1 MTSDFD
7 SKTQGTLKESIVCH
21 LSDLFRGLGHVPG
34 EISIK
39 LKRDAEP
46 VSEPCRKVPVGKFKA
61 LEEELNRME
70 ENDVIT
76 KIEEPTD
83 WVNSLHL
90 VYKQDRS
97 LRVCLDPR
105 NVYKAIRREHFKL
118 PTREEIMAK
127 MSGGKYF
134 SKIDCTRG
142 FWQLKL
148 DEDSSKLC
156 TFNTSFGGYRYLCLE
171 FRVLQRYTTEPSI
184 RCLKQF
190 RTLIHRWTSSSYGV
204 RLENSM
210 MLQ

>member
-1 MTSDFD
+1 MKDYTGLRNRPKNERNESETYRLQMVVSFCNMTSDFD

-21 LSDLFRGLGHVPG
+21 MSDLFRGLRHVPG

-39 LKRDAEP
+39 LKRDVEP
-46 VSEPCRKVPVGKFKA
+46 VAEPCRKVPVGKFKA
-61 LEEELNRME
+61 LEEEFNRME

-127 MSGGKYF
+127 CQERS
-134 SKIDCTRG
+134 
-142 FWQLKL
+142 
-148 DEDSSKLC
+148 
-156 TFNTSFGGYRYLCLE
+156 TS
-171 FRVLQRYTTEPSI
+171 QR
-184 RCLKQF
+184 
-190 RTLIHRWTSSSYGV
+190 
-204 RLENSM
+204 
-210 MLQ
+210 